1 MFVFFA
7 GFAIARA
14 LLVHERL
21 EPSFDLLIIVTAAGV
36 TVVIAVG
43 MLELLS
49 ALQRIDFQRYGVVG
63 ALGFA
68 AWLAWIAGVSAIG
81 LSSGA
86 FTPVLGWLGLAA
98 VAAGLLVVGRF
109 AADRRLIR
117 GERSPGLAEMAPLL
131 AVFLAIVAWLVWLG
145 LAL

>member
-1 MFVFFA
+1 LFVFFA

-81 LSSGA
+81 RSSGA
-86 FTPVLGWLGLAA
+86 FT
-98 VAAGLLVVGRF
+98 
-109 AADRRLIR
+109 
-117 GERSPGLAEMAPLL
+117 PLL